1 MVLSCAEAAPR
12 GRKNRA
18 RFPQNHAKWGKNTRS
33 RRQIVSGTSIF
44 RLIFHFGQGAAA
56 FFCTRMGKCGAWR
69 LLWPHFQATGS
80 SETRNLQSLQLC
92 LPQCPLGVAG
102 HPPRRPGLCILPV
115 APQGHG
121 HTRRRASSPHS
132 RVPRL
137 LWPPIFRRLAPL
149 KRVAYSVSSS
159 VCHSVHWA
167 SLGIRQS
174 PRGDRATVPTLG
186 PSGRQLRLNCCE
198 KKRR

>member
-1 MVLSCAEAAPR
+1 MVLCCAEAAPR

-44 RLIFHFGQGAAA
+44 RPIFHFGQGTAA
-56 FFCTRMGKCGAWR
+56 FFCTRMGKYGAWR

-80 SETRNLQSLQLC
+80 SETRSLQRLQLC
-92 LPQCPLGVAG
+92 LPQRPLGVAG
-102 HPPRRPGLCILPV
+102 HSPRRPGLVSFPWPHRATVIHAAGPPLPT
-115 APQGHG
+115 AAS
-121 HTRRRASSPHS
+121 RACSG
-132 RVPRL
+132 
-137 LWPPIFRRLAPL
+137 PIFRRLTPL

>member
-1 MVLSCAEAAPR
+1 M
-12 GRKNRA
+12 
-18 RFPQNHAKWGKNTRS
+18 GKKHQVPETDCLRDLY
-33 RRQIVSGTSIF
+33 F
-44 RLIFHFGQGAAA
+44 RLIFHFGQGTAA
-56 FFCTRMGKCGAWR
+56 FFCTRMGKYGAWR
-69 LLWPHFQATGS
+69 LLWPPIFRRLAPLKRVTYSVSSSVCHSVHWASLGIRLVGPGFVSFPWPHRATVIHAAGPP
-80 SETRNLQSLQLC
+80 
-92 LPQCPLGVAG
+92 LPTA
-102 HPPRRPGLCILPV
+102 
-115 APQGHG
+115 AS
-121 HTRRRASSPHS
+121 RACGGPS
-132 RVPRL
+132 
-137 LWPPIFRRLAPL
+137 FRRLAPL

>member
-1 MVLSCAEAAPR
+1 MVLCCAEAAPR

-33 RRQIVSGTSIF
+33 RRQFVSGTSIF
-44 RLIFHFGQGAAA
+44 RLIFHFGQGTAA
-56 FFCTRMGKCGAWR
+56 FFCTRMGKYGAW
-69 LLWPHFQATGS
+69 
-80 SETRNLQSLQLC
+80 
-92 LPQCPLGVAG
+92 
-102 HPPRRPGLCILPV
+102 
-115 APQGHG
+115 
-121 HTRRRASSPHS
+121 
-132 RVPRL
+132 RL